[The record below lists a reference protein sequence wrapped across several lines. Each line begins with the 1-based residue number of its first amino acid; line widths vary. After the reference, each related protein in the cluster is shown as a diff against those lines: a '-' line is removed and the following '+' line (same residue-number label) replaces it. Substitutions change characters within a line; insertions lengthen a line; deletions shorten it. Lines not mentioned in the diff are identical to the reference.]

1 MAPRNEFARPVAID
15 PLPEAGIAVELCADA
30 GERRALARRLGLLEL
45 DTLRA
50 SGRLERGDDRHEL
63 RFHGWLEAEL
73 AQACVVS
80 LEPVPARI
88 RQPVERRYRRIDP
101 AAAPDA
107 AAGAAQEGTVWVIG
121 EDAEETEVEL
131 VSGRTIDLGEAIAE
145 ELALALDPYPRAA
158 AADDLVA
165 QDLGPHIS
173 FGAAEPAETPFA
185 ALRQLT
191 EKRAR

>member
-1 MAPRNEFARPVAID
+1 LAPRNEFARPVVID
-15 PLPEAGIAVELCADA
+15 PLPDAGIAVELCADA
-30 GERRALARRLGLLEL
+30 GERRALARRFGLLEL
-45 DTLRA
+45 DALRA
-50 SGRLERGDDRHEL
+50 TGRLERGDDSHEL

-80 LEPVPARI
+80 LEPVPASI

-101 AAAPDA
+101 AAASGALA
-107 AAGAAQEGTVWVIG
+107 AEDDTVWVIG
-121 EDAEETEVEL
+121 EDDEESEVEL

-145 ELALALDPYPRAA
+145 ELALALDPYPRAP

-165 QDLGPHIS
+165 EDLGPHIS

>member
-1 MAPRNEFARPVAID
+1 M
-15 PLPEAGIAVELCADA
+15 
-30 GERRALARRLGLLEL
+30 
-45 DTLRA
+45 
-50 SGRLERGDDRHEL
+50 
-63 RFHGWLEAEL
+63 
-73 AQACVVS
+73 
-80 LEPVPARI
+80 
-88 RQPVERRYRRIDP
+88 
-101 AAAPDA
+101 
-107 AAGAAQEGTVWVIG
+107 IG
-121 EDAEETEVEL
+121 EDDEESEVEL

-165 QDLGPHIS
+165 EDLGPHIS

>member
-1 MAPRNEFARPVAID
+1 LAPRNEFARPVVID
-15 PLPEAGIAVELCADA
+15 PMPDSGIAVELCADA
-30 GERRALARRLGLLEL
+30 GERRALARRFGLLEL
-45 DTLRA
+45 DALRA
-50 SGRLERGDDRHEL
+50 TGRLERGDDSHEI

-88 RQPVERRYRRIDP
+88 RQAVERRYRRVAP
-101 AAAPDA
+101 AAGPGASAAPV
-107 AAGAAQEGTVWVIG
+107 EVVWIG
-121 EDAEETEVEL
+121 EDDEESEIEL
-131 VSGRTIDLGEAIAE
+131 VSGRTIDVGEAIAE

-173 FGAAEPAETPFA
+173 FGRAEPVETPFA

-191 EKRAR
+191 EKRAG

>member
-1 MAPRNEFARPVAID
+1 LAPRNEFARPIVID
-15 PLPEAGIAVELCADA
+15 PMPDAGIVVELCADA
-30 GERRALARRLGLLEL
+30 GERRALARRFGLLEL
-45 DTLRA
+45 DVLRA
-50 SGRLERGDDRHEL
+50 TGRLERGDDSHEI

-88 RQPVERRYRRIDP
+88 RQAVERRYRRVDP
-101 AAAPDA
+101 AAGSGASAAPV
-107 AAGAAQEGTVWVIG
+107 GVVWIG
-121 EDAEETEVEL
+121 EDDEESEVEL

>member
-1 MAPRNEFARPVAID
+1 VTID

-45 DTLRA
+45 DALRA
-50 SGRLERGDDRHEL
+50 CGRLERGDDSHEL

-101 AAAPDA
+101 AAAPGVV
-107 AAGAAQEGTVWVIG
+107 AGAAQEDTVWVIG
-121 EDAEETEVEL
+121 EETEVEL

-165 QDLGPHIS
+165 QDLGPHVS

>member
-1 MAPRNEFARPVAID
+1 MAPRNEFARPVVID
-15 PLPEAGIAVELCADA
+15 PLPDAGIAVELCADA
-30 GERRALARRLGLLEL
+30 GERRALARRFGLLEL

-50 SGRLERGDDRHEL
+50 TGRLERGDDSHEL
-63 RFHGWLEAEL
+63 RFHGRLEAEL

-80 LEPVPARI
+80 LEPVPASI
-88 RQPVERRYRRIDP
+88 RQPVERRYRRLDP
-101 AAAPDA
+101 AGASGAIAARDD
-107 AAGAAQEGTVWVIG
+107 TIWVIG
-121 EDAEETEVEL
+121 EHDEESEVEL

-165 QDLGPHIS
+165 EDLGPHIS
-173 FGAAEPAETPFA
+173 FGAAEPAETPLA

>member
-1 MAPRNEFARPVAID
+1 LAPRNEFARPVVID
-15 PLPEAGIAVELCADA
+15 PLPDAGIAVELCADA
-30 GERRALARRLGLLEL
+30 GERRALARRFGLLAL
-45 DTLRA
+45 DALRA
-50 SGRLERGDDRHEL
+50 TGRLERGDDSHEL
-63 RFHGWLEAEL
+63 RFRGWLEAEL

-80 LEPVPARI
+80 LEPVPASI

-101 AAAPDA
+101 AAASALA
-107 AAGAAQEGTVWVIG
+107 AEDDTVWVIG
-121 EDAEETEVEL
+121 EDDEESEVEL

-145 ELALALDPYPRAA
+145 ELALALDPYPRAPS
-158 AADDLVA
+158 ADDLVA
-165 QDLGPHIS
+165 EDLGPHIS